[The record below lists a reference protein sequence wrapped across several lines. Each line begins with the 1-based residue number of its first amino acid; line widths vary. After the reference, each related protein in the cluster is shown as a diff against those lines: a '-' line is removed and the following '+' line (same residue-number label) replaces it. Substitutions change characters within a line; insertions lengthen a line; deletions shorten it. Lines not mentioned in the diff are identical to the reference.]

1 MLLLAVVGLFEY
13 CKMAYN
19 DNEIGMLKAIA
30 SNAQDA
36 AGGDF
41 ALSDELYIYIPE
53 LSKSQIKGYLS
64 ALEKKGVI
72 FLDSVKVDSNI
83 VHQITF
89 EKRLLE
95 ILIENRML
103 TVIEAED
110 YDAWHRD

>member
-1 MLLLAVVGLFEY
+1 M
-13 CKMAYN
+13 YN
-19 DNEIGMLKAIA
+19 DNELLMLKAIA
-30 SNAQDA
+30 DNAQDV

-41 ALSDELYIYIPE
+41 AYSNDIPAYVNGT
-53 LSKSQIKGYLS
+53 LTGNQVKGYLS
-64 ALEKKGVI
+64 SLEKKGVI
-72 FLDSVKVDSNI
+72 FLDSITVDGMTF
-83 VHQITF
+83 HQITF